1 MAMVYDLP
9 TQSLGV
15 SSAPKPQAFEAPEYK
30 DYGSQQQMEA
40 GKAALNIG
48 SQMMIVAKD
57 MENTI
62 AEAATRERINT
73 LESSVQDILM
83 NPESGYL
90 TKLSKDAVD
99 GSKPTLDSLGELDR
113 KLGDGCKSELEK
125 AMYRQH
131 SGRILKAAKERIFG
145 HHINQAKVWNLGE
158 AEKGVEN
165 AAKEQVQEISK
176 DPFWMGGSDEVP
188 GVLKMEGAGGPG
200 EVKFS
205 RGMTPAILKSDEVSP
220 QAKQIFNKAWNSG
233 LVGIQ
238 SKESGTYD
246 NPYSAEGKFVDQKRG
261 KGIGPYQIM
270 EGFWGDFVRN
280 AGLPKGTPRTPENED
295 YVAAVNWLRL
305 MDKYNGNVFM
315 SAVAWNAGEG
325 AADRLI
331 RDKDVSVLGY
341 TNAGNKKLTVNDF
354 AQTVASVT
362 EKAQGSASV
371 QNAEGKIADITR
383 LSGWGPDSEQAK
395 ALKNKYSNEVLV
407 QTINEKLEDGVTDPA
422 RIKTFIA
429 AHEKNID
436 PKQLT
441 TLRTKLSGREG
452 EVFGQSAW
460 DSIAKNLDV
469 NQGPD
474 MASLYAKVE
483 ASGLNDD
490 GKRVAYAKLSDLK
503 SKYET
508 GKRANEENV
517 SQGIYGMII
526 KKEPYEKVVQ
536 NILASG
542 DIDNKSRE
550 NLLNYAASKYGVP
563 SPQAEATKERDT
575 QNLIALQK
583 FQEEYINGY
592 HGKMKPEDV
601 AKKTSAFGKYT
612 DDAMRFVVHA
622 NASVQ
627 DVKLTMDDLKNK
639 LRIMKTNPAYKDWKL
654 PDPDGKGDDD
664 KTDLALLQSRV
675 LELMAASAKGGPGKQ
690 MSLDAA
696 LNHALKTVIVD
707 KGTFWDTKTQMFK
720 VGTVGYEDT
729 SKWTD
734 ETVTR
739 FINQEYFKRNGTL
752 PSKVEFNRLYAEY
765 KKVK

>member
-1 MAMVYDLP
+1 MIYDLP
-9 TQSLGV
+9 TQNLNV
-15 SSAPKPQAFEAPEYK
+15 DAPPKPTAFEAPEYK
-30 DYGSQQQMEA
+30 DYGSAQMQS
-40 GKAALNIG
+40 IG
-48 SQMMIVAKD
+48 GTLTQTGSVMMTAAKD
-57 MENTI
+57 MENTM

-73 LESSVQDILM
+73 LESSVQEMLM
-83 NPESGYL
+83 NPENGYL
-90 TKLSKDAVD
+90 TKMSKDAVD
-99 GSKPTLDSLGELDR
+99 GSKPTLDALGELDR

-165 AAKEQVQEISK
+165 AAKEQVQDISK
-176 DPFWMGGSDEVP
+176 DPFWKGESDEVP
-188 GVLKMEGAGGPG
+188 GVLRMEGGNG
-200 EVKFS
+200 EPRFAK
-205 RGMTPAILKSDEVSP
+205 GMTPAILRSDAISP
-220 QAKQIFNKAWNSG
+220 EAKQIYNKAYYSG

-246 NPYSAEGKFVDQKRG
+246 NPYSAKGKFVDQERG
-261 KGIGPYQIM
+261 HGIGPYQIM
-270 EGFWGDFVRN
+270 EGFWGDFVKK
-280 AGLPKGTPRTPENED
+280 AGMPKGTPRTPENED

-407 QTINEKLEDGVTDPA
+407 QTINEKLQDGVTDPA

-536 NILASG
+536 NILASR

-639 LRIMKTNPAYKDWKL
+639 LRIMKTNPAYKEWKI

-696 LNHALKTVIVD
+696 LNMALKDVVTGQRNWGI
-707 KGTFWDTKTQMFK
+707 TTTTQKTPRYK
-720 VGTVGYEDT
+720 LGTVGN
-729 SKWTD
+729 TD
-734 ETVTR
+734 ISTWSTEAITK
-739 FINQEYFKRNGTL
+739 FINDDFYRVNSRLPTKAEFEKRLATL
-752 PSKVEFNRLYAEY
+752 MK
-765 KKVK
+765 